1 MNLNLTEKCQ
11 GRLLAQKVKMIRQ
24 LDLQDR
30 NINSYMNQMTMGRV
44 SLQVMS
50 AQTPQKTLIRLLTE
64 MKRKVMKLKLLKTA
78 LEKKEKTKWK
88 S

>member
-1 MNLNLTEKCQ
+1 
-11 GRLLAQKVKMIRQ
+11 
-24 LDLQDR
+24 
-30 NINSYMNQMTMGRV
+30 MTMGRV

-50 AQTPQKTLIRLLTE
+50 AQTPQKTLIPLLTE
-64 MKRKVMKLKLLKTA
+64 MKRRVMKLKLLKTA